1 MDIKNFQIKKSASL
15 QKAMV
20 AIEKN
25 TNGIIFIID
34 DSKKVIGSL
43 SDGDIRTAFIQ
54 GKSNTTKVTDAMN
67 KNFVSVQKN
76 TRRSKVLKMLE
87 LKLKVIPELDKNGH
101 LVYVHTAKNLPLDI
115 LKNISFHA
123 RSPVR
128 VSFCG
133 GGSDTTTYFENNSGA
148 VMNAT
153 LSIYSHASLIKR
165 ADSKITVH
173 SKDLKD
179 NFEITSIYDI
189 DKVPKKFDLLKSI
202 IKLINPNF
210 GFDLYTYSDYP
221 MKSGLG
227 GSAVV
232 LSSIIGCFNEA
243 FNNKW
248 DKFEVAELA
257 FQAERLSMGIHGGWQ
272 DQYATT
278 LGGFNLM
285 EFKYGENVIHPVRI
299 PTEAIRVLE
308 SSLVLCSTSISHE
321 SGQIHEDQKN
331 STSSDKLVLDN
342 IKKNVSLCYQLRESF
357 VRGNVSL
364 LGKIMH
370 EAWTLKK
377 TYSSGITNE
386 KLDEIYNLAI
396 NHGAEGGKL
405 LGAGGGGYFLFFVPF
420 YKRIELMNALS
431 SNDLFVQ
438 SFKFEKEGLVS
449 WQQHI

>member
-1 MDIKNFQIKKSASL
+1 MNIKHFQIIESASL

-25 TNGIIFIID
+25 TNGIIFIVND
-34 DSKKVIGSL
+34 EMKVIGSL
-43 SDGDIRTAFIQ
+43 SDGDIRTAFIN
-54 GKSNTTKVTDAMN
+54 GKSNTTMVSEAMN
-67 KNFVSVQKN
+67 KSFISVQEN
-76 TRRSKVLKMLE
+76 TRRSNILKMLE
-87 LKLKVIPELDKNGH
+87 LKLKVIPELNKKGQ
-101 LVYVHTAKNLPLDI
+101 LVYVHTAYNLPLETFKDV
-115 LKNISFHA
+115 SFHS

-153 LSIYSHASLIKR
+153 LSIFSHASLVKR
-165 ADSKITVH
+165 SDSKIMFH
-173 SKDLKD
+173 SGDLD
-179 NFEITSIYDI
+179 DSFEVKSIKEI
-189 DKVPKKFDLLKSI
+189 KEAPEQFDLIKSI
-202 IKLINPNF
+202 IKLINPSF
-210 GFDLYTYSDYP
+210 GFDLFAYSDYP

-243 FNNKW
+243 LGNKW

-257 FQAERLSMGIHGGWQ
+257 FQAERLSMGVSGGWQ

-285 EFKYGENVIHPVRI
+285 EFKYGENTIHPVKI
-299 PTEAIRVLE
+299 PTVAVRVLE
-308 SSLVLCSTSISHE
+308 NSLLLCSTAISHE
-321 SGQIHEDQKN
+321 SGQIHSDQKN
-331 STSSDKLVLDN
+331 LTTSDKAVLDN
-342 IKKNVSLCYQLRESF
+342 IKKNVSLCYELRESF
-357 VRGNVSL
+357 VRGEVKM

-377 TYSSGITNE
+377 TYSSGITNKE
-386 KLDEIYNLAI
+386 LDDIYNLAT
-396 NHGAEGGKL
+396 NNGAEGGKL

-420 YKRIELMNALS
+420 DRRIELMTALS
-431 SNDLFVQ
+431 LNNLFVQ
-438 SFKFEKEGLVS
+438 PFKFEDKGLVT
-449 WQQHI
+449 WQQSL